1 MTTRLIAA
9 DPSGES
15 RRISIK
21 IKNKT
26 KHNTIRKNGIEKKLT
41 KTAARV
47 CVQRRLVRISAS
59 TFGGLTAR
67 R

>member
-21 IKNKT
+21 KKKQNIKRYKKT
-26 KHNTIRKNGIEKKLT
+26 EEKKKHT

-47 CVQRRLVRISAS
+47 RVQRRFVRISAS